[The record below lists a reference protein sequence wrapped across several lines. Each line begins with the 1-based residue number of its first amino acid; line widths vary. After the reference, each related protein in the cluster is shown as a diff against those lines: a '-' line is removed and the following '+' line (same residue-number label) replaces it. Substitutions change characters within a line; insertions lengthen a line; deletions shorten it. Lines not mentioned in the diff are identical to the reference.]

1 MIGVEQVYAL
11 VGLMFAAVAVL
22 SARDGANPRRWG
34 NAAFW
39 GLVAMSFLFGGRIGG
54 FANGL
59 LVIALALIAGLG
71 GLGQGRPALIRAKA
85 QSLTSFC

>member
-22 SARDGANPRRWG
+22 SARDRNNPRRWG

-39 GLVAMSFLFGGRIGG
+39 SSPWR
-54 FANGL
+54 
-59 LVIALALIAGLG
+59 
-71 GLGQGRPALIRAKA
+71 
-85 QSLTSFC
+85 